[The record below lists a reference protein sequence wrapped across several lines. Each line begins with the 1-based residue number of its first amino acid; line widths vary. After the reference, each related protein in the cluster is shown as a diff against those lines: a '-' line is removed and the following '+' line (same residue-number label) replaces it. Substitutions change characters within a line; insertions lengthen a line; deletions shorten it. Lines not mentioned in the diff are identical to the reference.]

1 MRAIAAAFSAS
12 CCPRSLASS
21 ATWCSI
27 APSGSSSCRS
37 IWRSSS
43 PSSHPPW
50 MQGSVAG
57 RNSHCTAET
66 KGEDHEETTGHV
78 RVRPGACLGADDLF
92 RCPRVRYVDRL
103 SKYLP
108 RRTPLARDRDGVR
121 DRQGSGRLLPAP
133 RFRQLDHRYRV
144 PDPCLACEA
153 CPVLDSRQPDRD
165 GLRRTVLHGLL
176 LAAEHDHVHGGD
188 GGPFRRFAE
197 ANRSGVRGGS
207 LDTVRAGR
215 GGSGD
220 VVHRVLEILPLQDP
234 VPVRESRDAGNRWRT
249 IACPEG

>member
-50 MQGSVAG
+50 MQGSDAG

-66 KGEDHEETTGHV
+66 KGEDYEETTGHV
-78 RVRPGACLGADDLF
+78 RVRPGACLGVDGLF
-92 RCPRVRYVDRL
+92 RCPCVRYVDRL

-108 RRTPLARDRDGVR
+108 RRTTLARESDGVR

-133 RFRQLDHRYRV
+133 RFRQLDHRHRV

-153 CPVLDSRQPDRD
+153 CPVLDPRKPDRD
-165 GLRRTVLHGLL
+165 CLRRAVLDGLL
-176 LAAEHDHVHGGD
+176 LAPKHDHVYRGH
-188 GGPFRRFAE
+188 GGPFRRFPE
-197 ANRSGVRGGS
+197 ANRSGVRGGT

-215 GGSGD
+215 GCGSGD
-220 VVHRVLEILPLQDP
+220 VFHRVLEILPPQDP
-234 VPVRESRDAGNRWRT
+234 VPVRALISTGNKN
-249 IACPEG
+249 